1 MFKVA
6 LVDFS
11 DRVMYDYAMYKSKFD
26 PSCYQVD
33 EIKYYDGRQDELVST
48 LDGYDAL
55 IQSGGFFEFTPEMIK
70 SLKTI
75 KIIYVIGTGYV
86 SELADAAAEAGIKY
100 CAVNDYSTKEVADH
114 ACAFIL
120 ALNRHLF
127 GFNRAIQKDHVW
139 NSRMFKGDMPKL
151 ETLTLGICGFGA
163 IGRAVASRMQAF
175 GMTVIAYDPYVKPEV
190 AEAMNVKLV
199 SFDEVLENSDFIE
212 NAMALTPETTGMFNI
227 EAFRKMK
234 KKPYI
239 INSGRG
245 GHIVEDDIIEA
256 LDTGLIRGAGL
267 DMLSKEIGVDL
278 TQPNFARFLGREN
291 VIITPHCGFF
301 SDSVQAYQC
310 DLCTTGLKALLN
322 GDESKSWIVNKDKLG
337 K

>member
-175 GMTVIAYDPYVKPEV
+175 HVNSLPSAARMPALVRERGMAPSSTPCGQRYLQKNGSPIPISLTTSAGSSTTMMSSTAYFRYRSGFSR
-190 AEAMNVKLV
+190 LV
-199 SFDEVLENSDFIE
+199 EHLGEGILCKSSC
-212 NAMALTPETTGMFNI
+212 
-227 EAFRKMK
+227 
-234 KKPYI
+234 
-239 INSGRG
+239 S
-245 GHIVEDDIIEA
+245 
-256 LDTGLIRGAGL
+256 
-267 DMLSKEIGVDL
+267 
-278 TQPNFARFLGREN
+278 QPNGHKNPHTKRPSS
-291 VIITPHCGFF
+291 TP
-301 SDSVQAYQC
+301 SKMSVPV
-310 DLCTTGLKALLN
+310 T
-322 GDESKSWIVNKDKLG
+322 
-337 K
+337 